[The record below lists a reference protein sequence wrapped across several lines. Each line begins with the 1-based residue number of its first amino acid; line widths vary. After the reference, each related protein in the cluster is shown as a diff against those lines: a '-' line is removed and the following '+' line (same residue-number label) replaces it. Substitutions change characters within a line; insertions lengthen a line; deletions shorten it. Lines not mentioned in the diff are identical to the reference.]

1 MPEPESSFIIF
12 DHTVLSIFAV
22 FMVMDILDHLYKG
35 RAFISQVVWNA
46 IKAEGD
52 VSVQDSLEHSRII
65 FQAVNQALSEG
76 WLQVPNKNVKPGEKV
91 TELPLVLEFCQ
102 YFGRGMS
109 ESMALAYC
117 CNWVLASDDL
127 KAKEFAK
134 TKGIL
139 VTGTLGIISKARS
152 LKIIDS
158 DEANEIS
165 RHLFEKG
172 YCFPTRAG

>member
-65 FQAVNQALSEG
+65 FQAVNQAG
-76 WLQVPNKNVKPGEKV
+76 K
-91 TELPLVLEFCQ
+91 
-102 YFGRGMS
+102 
-109 ESMALAYC
+109 
-117 CNWVLASDDL
+117 
-127 KAKEFAK
+127 
-134 TKGIL
+134 
-139 VTGTLGIISKARS
+139 
-152 LKIIDS
+152 
-158 DEANEIS
+158 
-165 RHLFEKG
+165 
-172 YCFPTRAG
+172 